1 MPELTYSSAGVGTRE
16 IDLSQPS
23 RLGPQGTPA
32 CVIGSAS
39 RGPAFVP
46 VTVGD
51 FKEFVAQF
59 GESDGEKFAP
69 LAVNEWLKNAQ
80 SLTFVRTLGV
90 GDGKGSVDST
100 AGFVVGAA
108 LPEPDNAGLITAGED
123 GVVKKNKY
131 STGTV
136 TGTTHLISAYMTDTS
151 GSAVLAD
158 AGITETIYTPLT
170 TSFAS
175 STTTGLTLDSALN
188 ADTITWTPTDGTL
201 QTSTFDGT
209 AWSVVT
215 GYTVTVTPPSSAGVI
230 TSIVIT
236 DTSGATEELNTIV
249 PTHTKATGP
258 VVTPL
263 TAFTDGVDS
272 TCALV
277 TRAMVM
283 IPYGVTMSV
292 TGYIPAARTSV
303 MTLNTFAPSG
313 DALTAV
319 TTTFTFSLDPTNAYY
334 IANVLNTDPLLV
346 EEKGHLLYT
355 HYEIDENQAAVAPV
369 GATLTEM
376 IVTEDAGDADDAY
389 KTFEQRFNHAKT
401 PWVKSQ
407 SFGTDKFNLFKIHA
421 LSDGEFENSNIKIS
435 VINLRYD
442 KNGSWGSFDLVVR
455 DFNDT
460 DAGQKHIERFS
471 SLNLDPT
478 SSNFIAKK
486 IGDKRTWFNFD
497 KQTQQLQTSGTYDN
511 VSKYIRVE
519 ISDDVSQSQIPVNA
533 VPFGHAAYE
542 EMTVTLK
549 NDSDM
554 VILGEGTID
563 LTDVTANNLPLPYR
577 QNVAV
582 GLDLTKKSYSKLHW
596 GFQMSK
602 VQDIDEPNESFVQ
615 STVAK
620 NLVKFLPNGTLN
632 SIVATTG
639 HEFTLE
645 NVEANVRDL
654 STDADERAI
663 DWKESNYRYDS
674 VLDDLTTV
682 TRALKASDI
691 TGSTNSAYAK
701 FTMLMQGGFDGTNI
715 FREQKA
721 KMQNAAVVWEMEDA
735 SNQGGTSGPT
745 VVAYRKALDVITSK
759 SDVEIQ
765 ILAVPGI
772 RHSAVT
778 QYAIDAV
785 ESRFDALY
793 IADILEKDS
802 NGDTILSETQ
812 ITDVGNTIAQ
822 FVSEGYDSS
831 FGAAYFPD
839 VIMTDP
845 ITKTQM
851 KVPPSVAVLGAMALN
866 DAIAH
871 PWYAPAGFTRG
882 ALKTVEDTSAS
893 FSRANLDALYNAKI
907 NPLTSFPGTEVVI
920 WGQKTML
927 QAASALDRVN
937 VRRLLIAIRRAVKNI
952 ALSFLFEPNRVETLA
967 AFESR
972 VNPLLQ
978 SIQEKS
984 GLDRY
989 KVKIDTET
997 TTQMDVENNTLRGK
1011 IYIQP
1016 TKTAEF
1022 ISLDFVVSNTL

>member
-1 MPELTYSSAGVGTRE
+1 MPELTYKSAGVGTKE

-32 CVIGSAS
+32 CVIGTSL

-46 VTVGD
+46 VTIGD

-90 GDGKGSVDST
+90 GTGTGADIN
-100 AGFVVGAA
+100 AGFVAGAA
-108 LPEPDNAGLITAGED
+108 LPEVSEEGKVSASTT
-123 GVVKKNKY
+123 KNSY
-131 STGTV
+131 SSGTSV
-136 TGTTHLISAYMTDTS
+136 GSSYLISAYMTDTS
-151 GSAVLAD
+151 GATVLAD
-158 AGITETIYTPLT
+158 AEITETSYETVPAD
-170 TSFAS
+170 FAIS
-175 STTTGLTLDSALN
+175 ESTGLTITEADG
-188 ADTITWTPTDGTL
+188 DTIKFTPSEGSEVTFTYTASTTSWDTNVGYELGVAGT
-201 QTSTFDGT
+201 SPN
-209 AWSVVT
+209 
-215 GYTVTVTPPSSAGVI
+215 VTVT
-230 TSIVIT
+230 IT
-236 DTSGATEELNTIV
+236 DNAGATEELNEIV
-249 PTHTKATGP
+249 PVYGGTS
-258 VVTPL
+258 TPTL
-263 TAFTDGVDS
+263 IAFTGGVDAGTGS
-272 TCALV
+272 AALI

-283 IPYGVTMSV
+283 TPYGVTMTVASYV
-292 TGYIPAARTSV
+292 DATRTS
-303 MTLNTFAPSG
+303 TLTLANTTNV
-313 DALTAV
+313 DDI
-319 TTTFTFSLDPTNAYY
+319 TFTISLDPTNAYY
-334 IANVLNTDPLLV
+334 IANVLNTDPLLI
-346 EEKGHLLYT
+346 EEKGHYLYV
-355 HYEIDENQAAVAPV
+355 HYEIDENQMAVAPEGV
-369 GATLTEM
+369 TLTQM
-376 IVTEDAGDADDAY
+376 IVAEDVGTADASY

-407 SFGTDKFNLFKIHA
+407 SFGSSKFDLFRVHA

-435 VINLRYD
+435 IINLTYD
-442 KNGSWGSFDLVVR
+442 RNGSWGSFDLVVR

-460 DAGQKHIERFS
+460 DAGQRHIERFS

-497 KQTQQLQTSGTYDN
+497 KPTQQLQTSGTYDS
-511 VSKYIRVE
+511 VSKYIRIEV
-519 ISDDVSQSQIPVNA
+519 SDDVSQSQIPVNA
-533 VPFGHAAYE
+533 IPFGHAAYE
-542 EMTVTLK
+542 EMIASVVPGSI
-549 NDSDM
+549 DS
-554 VILGEGTID
+554 VS
-563 LTDVTANNLPLPYR
+563 VTAENLPLPYR

-582 GLDLTKKSYSKLHW
+582 GLNLNKKSYSKLYW
-596 GFQMSK
+596 GFQLSK
-602 VQDIDEPNESFVQ
+602 VQDISEPNESLVQ
-615 STVAK
+615 SSVAK

-632 SIVATTG
+632 SIVSTAG
-639 HEFTLE
+639 HEFTLGNIE
-645 NVEANVRDL
+645 VDVKDS
-654 STDADERAI
+654 STDTDERAI

-674 VLDDLTTV
+674 VLDSSTSE
-682 TRALKASDI
+682 TRFLKATDI

-721 KMQNAAVVWEMEDA
+721 KMQNSAVVWEMTDA
-735 SNQGGTSGPT
+735 SNQGGTLGPT
-745 VVAYRKALDVITSK
+745 IVSFRKALDVITSK

-765 ILAVPGI
+765 ILATPGI

-802 NGDTILSETQ
+802 GNNTILSEAQ

-822 FVSEGYDSS
+822 FVSEEFDSS

-845 ITKTQM
+845 ITKTQL
-851 KVPPSVAVLGAMALN
+851 KVPPSVAVLGAMSLN
-866 DAIAH
+866 DSLAH

-882 ALKTVEDTSAS
+882 ALRSVEDTAAS
-893 FSRANLDALYNAKI
+893 FSRANLDSLYEAKI

-937 VRRLLIAIRRAVKNI
+937 VRRLLIEIRRSVKNI
-952 ALSFLFEPNRVETLA
+952 ALGFLFEPNRSETLA
-967 AFESR
+967 KFEAK